1 MQHGSRQQGSAV
13 YRQGDQGKIQTVVLH
28 ALDALLGIARDHHDV
43 DAWMA
48 DPYLAQHGR
57 QKIET
62 HGQTRTYTHLPIH
75 LARMRTQRMGQ
86 AFQRH
91 AHGRQLLQQGLP
103 GSRRHSTPPH
113 AFYEA
118 RAEMAF
124 QLTHLQA
131 DRRLGQLQQL
141 RSLRKAALLNDQT
154 KTPQQHQ
161 TRGISQ
167 SFTNTLHKHQKIP
180 YW

>member
-1 MQHGSRQQGSAV
+1 
-13 YRQGDQGKIQTVVLH
+13 
-28 ALDALLGIARDHHDV
+28 
-43 DAWMA
+43 MA
-48 DPYLAQHGR
+48 GPYLAQHGR

-62 HGQTRTYTHLPIH
+62 HGQARTYTNLPIH
-75 LARMRTQRMGQ
+75 LARMHTQRMGQ
-86 AFQRH
+86 ALQRH
-91 AHGRQLLQQGLP
+91 AHGGQLLQQCLP
-103 GSRRHSTPPH
+103 GGRRHSTPPH

-118 RAEMAF
+118 CAEMAF

-141 RSLRKAALLNDQT
+141 RRLRKAALLNDQA

-167 SFTNTLHKHQKIP
+167 SFTNTLHKLQKIP